1 MFSFH
6 NQILNYFIIKNIL
19 LLKIKKPP
27 KRMLNGKKKAN
38 NILIWHMYACTCGT
52 KVQLGWDLTLFIYLK
67 SKCLFRKLKRI
78 LTKSME
84 KTKCITE
91 IDKRGTL
98 THSIKCVYTH
108 DLINLCGKELLKRT
122 ICFNHINFESKIKS
136 HNS

>member
-1 MFSFH
+1 MWDESS
-6 NQILNYFIIKNIL
+6 I
-19 LLKIKKPP
+19 
-27 KRMLNGKKKAN
+27 GV
-38 NILIWHMYACTCGT
+38 T
-52 KVQLGWDLTLFIYLK
+52 DLTLFIYLK

-78 LTKSME
+78 LTESME